1 MKGANAF
8 ELIHPEDMHNIVLP
22 NLPLLINGGSIGP
35 VKFRY
40 KIKDGSYIWLEG
52 RVGSCSGASGNL
64 KIIVVSRDI
73 RARKKAEEA
82 AKESHKKLEI
92 VNQKLHVVGSLTRHD
107 IANKLYA
114 AKANTYLLKKKLID
128 HPELIK
134 YIDAIDETVNQ
145 SSKIFEFSRIYEKI
159 GAEEP
164 TLVNVA
170 EKFRSAADLL
180 PHDSVEIINNTGEL
194 IVLADNM
201 LQQLFYNLV
210 DNSLKHGNTVTV
222 IELNVEQDATQTRL
236 IYQDNGAGIPTEDK
250 DKIFS
255 EGFTTGGSGVGLKL
269 VKRMIEVY
277 GWTINEEGEP
287 GKGAKFVITIP
298 RNN

>member
-1 MKGANAF
+1 MVGKNAF
-8 ELIHPEDMHNIVLP
+8 ELIHPEDMRGIVLP
-22 NLPLLINGGSIGP
+22 ALPILIKGDRIEP
-35 VKFRY
+35 VEFRF
-40 KIKDGSYIWLEG
+40 KIKNGTYVWLEG
-52 RVGSCSGASGNL
+52 RVSSASETNGNL

-107 IANKLYA
+107 IANKLSA

-170 EKFRSAADLL
+170 EQFKLAADLL
-180 PHDSVEIINNTGEL
+180 PHDSVEIINNTGDL

-210 DNSLKHGNTVTV
+210 DNSLKHGRIVTV
-222 IELNVEQDATQTRL
+222 IELNYEQDATQTRL
-236 IYQDNGAGIPTEDK
+236 IYQDNGSGIPNEDK